1 MATAPPNLVTL
12 AREVHHQ
19 LLEARGG
26 SRAAGYA
33 KAAQDSVQAQAP
45 RYEHESFDVSCG
57 APPPLLQS
65 RLPPMV
71 DVISAARVLV
81 DEHVFGDV
89 RTWMNG
95 ICGELAGGVGA
106 EFVVNL
112 WWWQCVLDHVQLRS
126 QRVMDTA
133 KRDAELPFWER
144 RTRTS
149 AYDVSRNVP
158 LAAVYASNC
167 IEDEQL
173 DLGAEDA
180 GGAEAEGGDGGG
192 AKSLAHR
199 IMQRGRARR
208 RPSQGGGGGGGP
220 SETEAA
226 ADDSSPASS
235 SPSSGRVG
243 FESTSSARRA
253 GSNSSRSRPGGGG
266 GGPTPASLHG
276 GLPGLFHRMSRGYR
290 ALFLAVTH
298 IAARATNQGHAAPE
312 TLAVPRPSDAA
323 AAAEEAT
330 LRELLSVSGTLRDR
344 ACSYFRAVVVEAVVV
359 LFHAAWAGSTS
370 LGAGSLLH
378 FPLLRER
385 VARTVDEIMFGT
397 LAPPGMVVWA
407 PSTCGISL
415 PPHMPADK
423 AAGGRASAAG
433 SLSSAWGGGAAAG
446 DLLAPTSRP
455 TLLARSATAVSSGAF
470 FPGAS
475 PRSSSRMH
483 SPARSAATHRG
494 RGWTPG
500 GGSAAA
506 VGGGVE
512 DEWSRLLR
520 AQLDDALRTLDAGTR
535 LSLLMP
541 LVPPG
546 LGVEGG
552 GAVAASVT
560 GIAPDPVLRS
570 SSPPAAP
577 HGGAGGGGL
586 RDDAFADERRRH
598 HPAASLSSASSSRL
612 PWVMSTPF
620 SLPCPSEL
628 RAKRHA
634 LRIAEKAKLELGDP
648 ASAAIQH
655 VLDVRASARKKRLPD
670 SEEKRSLADLRREI
684 LRPAVSSSSQGGGGS
699 SHVPRM
705 VPKVVKE
712 AGAPGVGGVR
722 RGSISGLHAGPF
734 KSRQAAAAFGKG
746 GHGSPSPEASPR
758 RLANRRGSHT
768 VVSAVDVGTRNTTT
782 KTSAGLSDV
791 SARRSAGCMKGGCRQ
806 AAHHSLPS
814 LPSSSSA
821 GPHNERELRLLAA
834 HHVGHRRALGP
845 ARAALQPRGAAPRR
859 PPLPQRTRARCH
871 AQPHR
876 PTTRLARRDE
886 HGGGDAQR
894 VARARADAA
903 PPLEHRR
910 GVATGGCLPR
920 SALPPQARVAAP
932 QPQPLPPLGSATGGG
947 GAGASDHPAQR
958 LKPPP
963 CRLTLTALP
972 RRSAPSRRLRATS
985 ARPRR
990 CPLSRAS
997 RASCGSTGTLRQS
1010 PLLPPAA
1017 ASTTTAA
1024 PTQTSPSSRASEP
1037 ASATRAPAA
1046 AAQLSWSRKT
1056 CPHPP

>member
-45 RYEHESFDVSCG
+45 RYEHESFDVSSG

-95 ICGELAGGVGA
+95 ICGELAGGLGA

-167 IEDEQL
+167 IEEEKL

-180 GGAEAEGGDGGG
+180 GGAEAEGGEGGG

-199 IMQRGRARR
+199 IMLRGRARR
-208 RPSQGGGGGGGP
+208 RPSQGGGGGGGTGD
-220 SETEAA
+220 SEAA
-226 ADDSSPASS
+226 ADDCSPASS
-235 SPSSGRVG
+235 SPSSSRVG
-243 FESTSSARRA
+243 FESSTSARRA

-266 GGPTPASLHG
+266 GGPAPASLHG

-312 TLAVPRPSDAA
+312 TLAVPRPSAAA

-330 LRELLSVSGTLRDR
+330 LRELLSVSSTLRDR

-415 PPHMPADK
+415 PPHLPADK
-423 AAGGRASAAG
+423 VAGGRASAAG
-433 SLSSAWGGGAAAG
+433 SLSSSSAWGGGAAG

-455 TLLARSATAVSSGAF
+455 ILARSATAASSGAF

-500 GGSAAA
+500 GGSAA
-506 VGGGVE
+506 VGVVE

-546 LGVEGG
+546 LGIDG

-577 HGGAGGGGL
+577 HGGAGGAGL
-586 RDDAFADERRRH
+586 RDDAGDTYDRPADERRRY
-598 HPAASLSSASSSRL
+598 PAALRSLSSASSTRL

-684 LRPAVSSSSQGGGGS
+684 LRPAVSSSSQAAGGS

-705 VPKVVKE
+705 VAKVVKE
-712 AGAPGVGGVR
+712 AGAPAGVSGVR

-746 GHGSPSPEASPR
+746 GRGSPSPEAASPR

-782 KTSAGLSDV
+782 KTNAGLSDV
-791 SARRSAGCMKGGCRQ
+791 SAPAAAASGAAGRSSFPLSPPPPLQVPIASASFVYSPLIMSDIGVRSGLLARLSNPGAPRLAGHPFPNAHAHAVTLNLTDPPPGLLAETSTGAGTLSASPALAQMQRRRSSIGGASRRGGAFPAPPSPPKPGSQ
-806 AAHHSLPS
+806 PPS
-814 LPSSSSA
+814 L
-821 GPHNERELRLLAA
+821 NLFLLS
-834 HHVGHRRALGP
+834 
-845 ARAALQPRGAAPRR
+845 ALQ
-859 PPLPQRTRARCH
+859 Q
-871 AQPHR
+871 
-876 PTTRLARRDE
+876 
-886 HGGGDAQR
+886 
-894 VARARADAA
+894 V
-903 PPLEHRR
+903 
-910 GVATGGCLPR
+910 
-920 SALPPQARVAAP
+920 
-932 QPQPLPPLGSATGGG
+932 GG
-947 GAGASDHPAQR
+947 GAGAS
-958 LKPPP
+958 
-963 CRLTLTALP
+963 
-972 RRSAPSRRLRATS
+972 
-985 ARPRR
+985 
-990 CPLSRAS
+990 AS
-997 RASCGSTGTLRQS
+997 
-1010 PLLPPAA
+1010 PI
-1017 ASTTTAA
+1017 
-1024 PTQTSPSSRASEP
+1024 
-1037 ASATRAPAA
+1037 
-1046 AAQLSWSRKT
+1046 K
-1056 CPHPP
+1056 